1 MTTAAAPQT
10 LGQILFYRQLEPLS
24 LEKHRGLGVSQVPNP
39 FSFLA
44 DTHLVPLTVDE
55 FGLAAVCYPIIFDTQ
70 SKTPLAVMGL
80 RPGMNVFLGAD
91 GSLDP
96 EVYLPAFARRYPF
109 LPILAGPTPTQPP
122 PSQAATPEGDGDRVL
137 VCIDRSAK
145 MVSQN
150 AGAAVLRR
158 RQALALHARGDPVLP
173 RVRHARPAHAEFVK
187 LMDQHDLFELTPLAL
202 PRLKADGTPDEP
214 QKIGEYLRISEQ
226 KLNALPK
233 DTFLELRDRGVSAV
247 MHAHLLSLGLWPK
260 ILSRAARIQASDAAE
275 LNAAGVTAVATRA
288 NTLSNK
294 PRPKG
299 AACDRWEH
307 GLARLR
313 AFIAGVLAALAISA
327 PAWAEPFRTANVE
340 TEFHAVARR
349 HRAGRA
355 FHDRAAP
362 EHPRALAHLL
372 AQSRR

>member
-1 MTTAAAPQT
+1 MTTAGQT

-80 RPGMNVFLGAD
+80 RAGMNVFLGAD

-109 LPILAGPTPTQPP
+109 LPVLAGPTPTQPP
-122 PSQAATPEGDGDRVL
+122 PSQAATPEGDGDRLL

-150 AGAAVLRR
+150 PEMPFFEGDKPSRFTQEAIQFCREFDMLGRR
-158 RQALALHARGDPVLP
+158 TQD
-173 RVRHARPAHAEFVK
+173 FVK

-233 DTFLELRDRGVSAV
+233 DIFLELRDRGVSAV

-260 ILSRAARIQASDAAE
+260 ILSRAARIQA
-275 LNAAGVTAVATRA
+275 ATP
-288 NTLSNK
+288 LS
-294 PRPKG
+294 
-299 AACDRWEH
+299 
-307 GLARLR
+307 
-313 AFIAGVLAALAISA
+313 
-327 PAWAEPFRTANVE
+327 
-340 TEFHAVARR
+340 
-349 HRAGRA
+349 
-355 FHDRAAP
+355 
-362 EHPRALAHLL
+362 
-372 AQSRR
+372 

>member
-1 MTTAAAPQT
+1 MTMAGAGEQQT

-24 LEKHRGLGVSQVPNP
+24 VEKHRALGVSQVANP

-70 SKTPLAVMGL
+70 TKTPLAVMGL

-109 LPILAGPTPTQPP
+109 LPILTGQQQQ
-122 PSQAATPEGDGDRVL
+122 SGDGERVL

-145 MVSQN
+145 MLSQTPEMPFFEGDQPSRYTQD
-150 AGAAVLRR
+150 AIQFCREFDMLGRR
-158 RQALALHARGDPVLP
+158 TQ
-173 RVRHARPAHAEFVK
+173 EFVK
-187 LMDQHDLFELTPLAL
+187 LMDQHNLFEMTPLAL
-202 PRLKADGTPDEP
+202 PRAKPDGTPDEP

-233 DTFLELRDRGVSAV
+233 DTYLELRDRGVSAV

-260 ILSRAARIQASDAAE
+260 ILSRAARIQAS
-275 LNAAGVTAVATRA
+275 TP
-288 NTLSNK
+288 LS
-294 PRPKG
+294 
-299 AACDRWEH
+299 
-307 GLARLR
+307 
-313 AFIAGVLAALAISA
+313 
-327 PAWAEPFRTANVE
+327 
-340 TEFHAVARR
+340 
-349 HRAGRA
+349 
-355 FHDRAAP
+355 
-362 EHPRALAHLL
+362 
-372 AQSRR
+372 